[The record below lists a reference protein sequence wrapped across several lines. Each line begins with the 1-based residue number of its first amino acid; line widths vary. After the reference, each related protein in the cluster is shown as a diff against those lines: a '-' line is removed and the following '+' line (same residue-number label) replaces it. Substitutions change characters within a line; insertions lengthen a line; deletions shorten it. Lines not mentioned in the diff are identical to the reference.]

1 MNIPE
6 LHLPTENKEFIRN
19 PYEKMGEFRES
30 TPVFWDEIND
40 LFFFT
45 RYQDVR
51 SIQSTK
57 SFGTTFNHI
66 DGFEDQLEINK
77 YQSLQLLI
85 KDLINLDRMKI
96 FGNLK
101 SFRF

>member
-30 TPVFWDEIND
+30 TPVFSDEIND

-51 SIQSTK
+51 SIQST
-57 SFGTTFNHI
+57 T
-66 DGFEDQLEINK
+66 
-77 YQSLQLLI
+77 
-85 KDLINLDRMKI
+85 
-96 FGNLK
+96 
-101 SFRF
+101 

>member
-1 MNIPE
+1 
-6 LHLPTENKEFIRN
+6 
-19 PYEKMGEFRES
+19 MGEFRES

-66 DGFEDQLEINK
+66 DGFE
-77 YQSLQLLI
+77 
-85 KDLINLDRMKI
+85 
-96 FGNLK
+96 
-101 SFRF
+101 

>member
-40 LFFFT
+40 LFSLLDIKMFEASN
-45 RYQDVR
+45 Q
-51 SIQSTK
+51 Q
-57 SFGTTFNHI
+57 NH
-66 DGFEDQLEINK
+66 LV
-77 YQSLQLLI
+77 QLLI
-85 KDLINLDRMKI
+85 I
-96 FGNLK
+96 
-101 SFRF
+101 